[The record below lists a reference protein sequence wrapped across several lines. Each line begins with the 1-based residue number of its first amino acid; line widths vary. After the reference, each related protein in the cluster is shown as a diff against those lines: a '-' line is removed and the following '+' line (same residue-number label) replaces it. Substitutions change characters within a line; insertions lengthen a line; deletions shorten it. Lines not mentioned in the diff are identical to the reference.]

1 MTDETHNQLGSINV
15 YKPSGK
21 GTLLSDLI
29 KDKEDTPQIK
39 KQQSKPQTRLQ
50 ERKQERQQ
58 EREQAREQEREQS
71 ENIED
76 SYDDIVDNSKF
87 RRQLIRRPKLH
98 KIKKQYIEKPK
109 PQKIIDYVLFVF
121 EIIIILSL
129 YVIMSQPFVISFLAK
144 YINQLNPN
152 ENGEASMAG
161 IVIYG
166 FILAVLFLI
175 IRKIVFS
182 RL

>member
-1 MTDETHNQLGSINV
+1 MTDETHNQQHNQLANINI

-39 KQQSKPQTRLQ
+39 KQQPTRIQ
-50 ERKQERQQ
+50 ERIQK
-58 EREQAREQEREQS
+58 REKED
-71 ENIED
+71 NIED
-76 SYDDIVDNSKF
+76 SYDDEINNNEIK
-87 RRQLIRRPKLH
+87 RQIIRRPKLH

-109 PQKIIDYVLFVF
+109 PQKIIESDYVLFVF

-129 YVIMSQPFVISFLAK
+129 YVVMSQPFIISFLAK
-144 YINQLNPN
+144 YVNQLNPN

-175 IRKIVFS
+175 VRKIVFS

>member
-1 MTDETHNQLGSINV
+1 MTDEAHTQLGSINV

-50 ERKQERQQ
+50 ERKQEQ
-58 EREQAREQEREQS
+58 EREQERDQS

-76 SYDDIVDNSKF
+76 SYDDIIDRSKF

-98 KIKKQYIEKPK
+98 KIKKQEKPK

-129 YVIMSQPFVISFLAK
+129 YVVMSQPFVISFLSK

-175 IRKIVFS
+175 VRKIVFS

>member
-1 MTDETHNQLGSINV
+1 MTDETHNQQHNQLGSINV

-39 KQQSKPQTRLQ
+39 KQQPPRIQ
-50 ERKQERQQ
+50 ERIQK
-58 EREQAREQEREQS
+58 REKED
-71 ENIED
+71 NIED
-76 SYDDIVDNSKF
+76 SYDDNINEIK
-87 RRQLIRRPKLH
+87 RQLIRRPKLH

-129 YVIMSQPFVISFLAK
+129 YVVMSQPFVISFLAK

-175 IRKIVFS
+175 VRKIVFS